1 MPDLTKFG
9 FSREIF
15 KFQGNPLVGAAQIQ
29 DDRRTDGMVK
39 RIATKSGYANASEIT
54 EEMFCLMYVTFLFNL
69 HYIIQSC

>member
-1 MPDLTKFG
+1 M
-9 FSREIF
+9 
-15 KFQGNPLVGAAQIQ
+15 GAAQIQ